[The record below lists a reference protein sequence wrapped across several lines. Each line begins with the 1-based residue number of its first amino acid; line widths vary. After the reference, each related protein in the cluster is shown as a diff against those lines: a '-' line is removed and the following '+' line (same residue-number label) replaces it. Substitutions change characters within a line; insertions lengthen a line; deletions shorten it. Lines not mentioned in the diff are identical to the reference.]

1 MVAFIKKL
9 VVFVFVGLSVTFCK
23 GNLNEAMYDYLLD
36 DQTDTQQ
43 QPGYAKGDQKAEIIP
58 NDKQDYQFFLKLH
71 TIMTTKCGLSIVTFL
86 FVIAFCEGY
95 PYYPSYGSM
104 ADGGNPDT
112 NVDMVH
118 PVIDAYQMI
127 QALPTNAQGF
137 SRVNRGP
144 FGLNKNGG

>member
-58 NDKQDYQFFLKLH
+58 NDKQ
-71 TIMTTKCGLSIVTFL
+71 
-86 FVIAFCEGY
+86 
-95 PYYPSYGSM
+95 PSYGSM

-127 QALPTNAQGF
+127 QAQPTNAHVF

-144 FGLNKNGG
+144 FATHIKGK

>member
-58 NDKQDYQFFLKLH
+58 NDKQYFFK
-71 TIMTTKCGLSIVTFL
+71 
-86 FVIAFCEGY
+86 
-95 PYYPSYGSM
+95 
-104 ADGGNPDT
+104 
-112 NVDMVH
+112 
-118 PVIDAYQMI
+118 
-127 QALPTNAQGF
+127 
-137 SRVNRGP
+137 RRNRGI
-144 FGLNKNGG
+144 FWVNSNGRSG